1 MMKRLSLHLLA
12 AILLLS
18 GLCNAQ
24 QNELKVLFVGNSYTY
39 QNNLAH
45 IVAFLSGGTP
55 VKLDTRKSVTGGAYL
70 WEHWNGDRNLRTKE
84 IIEAGH
90 FDVVVLQDNSMSAIN
105 TPDSILKYVKLFTEY
120 NRAHG
125 AQTYLFQ
132 TWARKNVPQYQDE
145 IDRVYTLAAKENGAV
160 SVPVGPAW
168 QLAQQIRPSV
178 ELFDTD
184 GSHPSSLGTLLTA
197 SLFVKML
204 SGELP
209 AVMPRSYIIED
220 ANGEIVRI
228 MEADPLDNE
237 FCKRIAEEVL
247 AE

>member
-1 MMKRLSLHLLA
+1 MIKKLSLQLLA
-12 AILLLS
+12 GMLLVTVI
-18 GLCNAQ
+18 CNAQ

-45 IVAFLSGGTP
+45 IVALLSRGTP

-70 WEHWNGDRNLRTKE
+70 WEHWNGDRNLQTKE
-84 IIEAGH
+84 IIDTGH

-132 TWARKNVPQYQDE
+132 TWARKKVPQYQDE
-145 IDRVYTLAAKENGAV
+145 IDRVYTKAAKENGAV

-168 QLAQQIRPSV
+168 ELAQQIRPSI

-197 SLFVKML
+197 SLFVKIL

-209 AVMPRSYIIED
+209 EVLPQSYIIED
-220 ANGEIVRI
+220 ANGEIVRL

-237 FCKRIAEEVL
+237 FCKRIAGEVL

>member
-1 MMKRLSLHLLA
+1 MKKITLFLFVG
-12 AILLLS
+12 ILLLT

-45 IVAFLSGGTP
+45 IVSILSNGTP

-70 WEHWNGDRNLRTKE
+70 WEHWNGDRNLATKE
-84 IIEAGH
+84 MIASGH

-105 TPDSILKYVKLFTEY
+105 APDSTLKYVKLFAEY
-120 NRAHG
+120 NRMHG

-132 TWARKNVPQYQDE
+132 TWARKKVPQYQAE
-145 IDRVYTLAAKENGAV
+145 IDKIYTRAADENGAIR
-160 SVPVGPAW
+160 VPVGPAW
-168 QLAQQIRPSV
+168 ELARQLRPSV
-178 ELFDTD
+178 ELFDPD
-184 GSHPSSLGTLLTA
+184 GSHPNSLGTLLTA
-197 SLFVKML
+197 CLFVKIL

-209 AVMPRSYIIED
+209 EVLPRSYIIED
-220 ANGEIVRI
+220 ANGEIVRL

-237 FCKRIAEEVL
+237 FCKRIAGQVL